1 MRPDL
6 HEALNAVDDAL
17 FSGSYF
23 READGARTQLR
34 QIMARWALRL
44 GYLDAESIV
53 SSIDFGGAHT
63 GRQQT
68 AVSHQAQEPH
78 GVPTELDAAL
88 ALARKLADDPEVQA
102 QVDAACAE
110 AKVERERFEQSRLI
124 PRGLLDIPI
133 TGRIAAHDFG
143 DRLPTIT
150 LGDVLRLCDRLDDC
164 ASRTPYSRD
173 WEEKVSVAP
182 NGNGHWKVLQPPG
195 TDSGAEIAFIATA
208 NPVAVGILTA
218 TLRGLVAQIA
228 AAPRPATSAVS
239 EQVYWLRW
247 PEESEAWALA
257 QRLNHGWLF
266 LGVVSHGRPRRGGV
280 FNDRDLPTPET
291 GEIVALSAPA

>member
-44 GYLDAESIV
+44 GYLDAESIA

-68 AVSHQAQEPH
+68 AGPSQAQEPH
-78 GVPTELDAAL
+78 GVPTDLAAAL
-88 ALARKLADDPEVQA
+88 ALARKLAKDPEVQA
-102 QVDAACAE
+102 QVDAARAE
-110 AKVERERFEQSRLI
+110 ATVERERFEQSRLI

-133 TGRIAAHDFG
+133 TGRIAVHDFG
-143 DRLPTIT
+143 DQPPRIT
-150 LGDVLRLCDRLDDC
+150 LGDVLRLCDRLDEC

-173 WEEKVSVAP
+173 WEAKVARHP
-182 NGNGHWKVLQPPG
+182 NGHGHWTVTKPPG
-195 TDSGAEIAFIATA
+195 EDSTEIAFIATA
-208 NPVAVGILTA
+208 NPVAVGILTGA
-218 TLRGLVAQIA
+218 IRALVEPISG
-228 AAPRPATSAVS
+228 APRPATAAVT

-247 PEESEAWALA
+247 PEESKAWALA

-266 LGVVSHGRPRRGGV
+266 LGIVSHGRTRRGGV
-280 FNDRDLPTPET
+280 FSDGDLPTLET
-291 GEIVALSAPA
+291 GEIVALAVPT